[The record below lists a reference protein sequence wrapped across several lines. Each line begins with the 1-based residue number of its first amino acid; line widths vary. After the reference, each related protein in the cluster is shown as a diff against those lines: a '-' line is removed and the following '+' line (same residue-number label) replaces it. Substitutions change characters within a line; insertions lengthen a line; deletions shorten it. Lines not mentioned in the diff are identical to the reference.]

1 MKRVGTK
8 MGQFSLLEMQLIK
21 NVFLNYIPNIKILH
35 SHDYIPRNIK

>member
-21 NVFLNYIPNIKILH
+21 NIFFNYILNIKILY
-35 SHDYIPRNIK
+35 SHDYIPKNIK